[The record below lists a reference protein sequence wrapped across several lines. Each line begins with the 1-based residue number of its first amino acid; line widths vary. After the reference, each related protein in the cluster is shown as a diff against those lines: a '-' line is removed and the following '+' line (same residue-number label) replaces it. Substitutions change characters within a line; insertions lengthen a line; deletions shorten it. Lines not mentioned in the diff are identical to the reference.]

1 MARLHVPDI
10 CAHLDRLK
18 RLCDRLEKA
27 QSDERRYGELTAQI
41 RAETD
46 ALHAMICSCRPA
58 VVPRSRLGA

>member
-1 MARLHVPDI
+1 MAKLDVPDI

-27 QSDERRYGELTAQI
+27 QSDEERYGEITAQI

-46 ALHAMICSCRPA
+46 ALHAMICRYPPPMVSRPRMRA
-58 VVPRSRLGA
+58 

>member
-1 MARLHVPDI
+1 MSRLDIPDI

-27 QSDERRYGELTAQI
+27 QSDEERYWELATKI

-46 ALHAMICSCRPA
+46 SLHAMVCHRAPA
-58 VVPRSRLGA
+58 GRRDGVRI